1 MRHRFSNYVSRVR
14 HVAGLSC
21 ALVIATGSVAKA
33 QNDAEGLQGVW
44 MVDVT
49 LRNCTTGAALGPPFH
64 SLVTFQDGGTI
75 SEGTAS
81 PSFAPGQR
89 SAGHGTW
96 NKQDDGTFLQK
107 MIALIVF
114 DTNPPVPPVF
124 FAGWQTVTHT
134 VQLIDA
140 DHIRSA
146 GTNAFYKFDGT
157 L

>member
-1 MRHRFSNYVSRVR
+1 
-14 HVAGLSC
+14 
-21 ALVIATGSVAKA
+21 
-33 QNDAEGLQGVW
+33 
-44 MVDVT
+44 
-49 LRNCTTGAALGPPFH
+49 
-64 SLVTFQDGGTI
+64 
-75 SEGTAS
+75 
-81 PSFAPGQR
+81 
-89 SAGHGTW
+89 
-96 NKQDDGTFLQK
+96 

-157 L
+157 LYRTGCSTATGQRFK